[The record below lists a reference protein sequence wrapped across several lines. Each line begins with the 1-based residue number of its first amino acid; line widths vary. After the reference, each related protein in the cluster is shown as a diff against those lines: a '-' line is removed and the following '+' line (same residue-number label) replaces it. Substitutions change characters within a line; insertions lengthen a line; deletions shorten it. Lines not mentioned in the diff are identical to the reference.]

1 MMIARWQFT
10 ANFGQ
15 KQRAIELIKRW
26 NAEVGSQTNID
37 VSKERMIT
45 GSVGGSE
52 GLVET
57 EFEIDG
63 LDDLQQFFDKIATV
77 TIHEDWGREMGE
89 VIVPG
94 STRWEVFRIV
104 E

>member
-10 ANFGQ
+10 AKFGQ
-15 KQRAIELIKRW
+15 KQKAIDLIKSW
-26 NAEVGSQTNID
+26 NSEIGTQTNID
-37 VSKERMIT
+37 TLNERIIT
-45 GSVGGSE
+45 GSVGVSE

-57 EFEIDG
+57 EFEIEG

-77 TIHEDWGREMGE
+77 EMHADWGREMGE

-94 STRWEVFRIV
+94 STRWEVFRV
-104 E
+104 V